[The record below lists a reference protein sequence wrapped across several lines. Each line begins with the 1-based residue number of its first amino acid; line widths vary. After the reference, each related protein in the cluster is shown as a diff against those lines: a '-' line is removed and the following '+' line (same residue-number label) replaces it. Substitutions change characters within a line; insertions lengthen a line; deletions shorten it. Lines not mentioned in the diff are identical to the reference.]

1 MRFKVDEDLP
11 KEVADLLRAGD
22 HDAVTVRGEK
32 LTGFSD
38 DILWAHVQREQRCL
52 VTADKGFGDIR
63 AFPAGTH
70 GGIVLFRH
78 PRESRMGYA
87 RLTQKFVEGADW
99 KSVVGSIVVVTPEA
113 IRVHRRT

>member
-22 HDAVTVRGEK
+22 HDAVTVRNEK
-32 LTGFSD
+32 LTGASD

-52 VTADKGFGDIR
+52 VTADKGFGAIR

-78 PRESRMGYA
+78 PRESRRGYA
-87 RLTQKFVEGADW
+87 RLTQKCVEGADW
-99 KSVVGSIVVVTPEA
+99 KSVVGSIVVVPPEA